1 MELPNKFTVP
11 VILIYKANNIVIKCY
26 IYNYHEEIN
35 KDTLNPK
42 KLYIY
47 YKKDVNKKY
56 KCKTKLIL
64 EIIINVYYNK
74 RRFYHKFYSITV
86 SAQTIIDCFF
96 KH

>member
-47 YKKDVNKKY
+47 YMK
-56 KCKTKLIL
+56 
-64 EIIINVYYNK
+64 IIINVYYNK

-86 SAQTIIDCFF
+86 SEPNFSHE
-96 KH
+96 KYW